1 MNKGDTRRLFFALWP
16 DDGVRALL
24 EEQAKAVRAGT
35 DGRAVVEANIHMT
48 LAFLG
53 TVPVDLIPDV
63 RAASACIGSG
73 PFALEIDHVGW
84 WKKTG
89 ILWVAP
95 SAPPAGLNRLVK
107 ALWDRLRPL
116 GFKADFHKF
125 RPHVTIARKCR
136 HTSSA
141 RITPITWPIEKIA
154 LLESE
159 THPKGA
165 RYTLLDQWTLNPD
178 EATENGGCP
187 DDQSVE

>member
-1 MNKGDTRRLFFALWP
+1 MKKGDTRRLFFALWP
-16 DDGVRALL
+16 DDGVRTLL
-24 EEQAKAVRAGT
+24 EEQARAVRAGT
-35 DGRAVVEANIHMT
+35 DGRAVAEANLHIT

-63 RAASACIGSG
+63 QVASARIGSG
-73 PFALEIDHVGW
+73 PFTLEIDHVGW

-89 ILWVAP
+89 ILWLAP
-95 SAPPAGLNRLVK
+95 STPPAGLNRLVK
-107 ALWDRLRPL
+107 SLWSRLRPL

-125 RPHVTIARKCR
+125 RPHVTIARKCGR
-136 HTSSA
+136 ASSVGI
-141 RITPITWPIEKIA
+141 RPITWPVGKIA

-165 RYTLLDQWTLNPD
+165 RYTLLDQWTLNSD
-178 EATENGGCP
+178 DAAEIGGCR

>member
-1 MNKGDTRRLFFALWP
+1 MRKGDTRRLFFALWP
-16 DDGVRALL
+16 DDGVRTLL
-24 EEQAKAVRAGT
+24 AEQARVVRAET
-35 DGRAVVEANIHMT
+35 DGRAVAEANLHIT

-73 PFALEIDHVGW
+73 PFTLEIDHVGW

-89 ILWVAP
+89 VLWLAP

-107 ALWDRLRPL
+107 ALWNRLRPL

-125 RPHVTIARKCR
+125 RPHVTIARKCP
-136 HTSSA
+136 HPSSGG
-141 RITPITWPIEKIA
+141 ITPITWPVGKIA

-165 RYTLLDQWTLNPD
+165 RYELLDQWTLNSGD
-178 EATENGGCP
+178 VTENGGCP
-187 DDQSVE
+187 EDQSVE

>member
-1 MNKGDTRRLFFALWP
+1 VKKGDTRRLFFALWP
-16 DDGVRALL
+16 DDGVRTLL
-24 EEQAKAVRAGT
+24 EDQARAVRAGT
-35 DGRAVVEANIHMT
+35 DGRAVAEANLHIT

-73 PFALEIDHVGW
+73 PFTLEIDHVGW

-89 ILWVAP
+89 ILWLAP
-95 SAPPAGLNRLVK
+95 SAPAAGLNRLVK
-107 ALWDRLRPL
+107 SLWIRLRPL

-125 RPHVTIARKCR
+125 RPHVTIARKCGR
-136 HTSSA
+136 ASSVGI
-141 RITPITWPIEKIA
+141 RPITWPVGKIA

-165 RYTLLDQWTLNPD
+165 RYTLLGQWTLNPD
-178 EATENGGCP
+178 DAAEIGGCR